1 MRVFSSTAPGPGS
14 SRARDRS
21 WFCFETKNVPS
32 DALDCARA
40 IYDRQLSELGLPI
53 FHRDD
58 RALTPGYGPPLTSRD
73 MNFSTNSAR
82 RLAMAK
88 RKSIHI
94 KGMEHGAPIPNGT
107 VIGNL
112 VFSSAISGKDAKTG
126 VLSPD
131 PDEQAEA
138 MFRNLR
144 LFMESAGGT
153 SDNIAHMKVYLKE
166 ERLRDAVNKAWSK
179 MFPDEHDRPA
189 RHAIKV
195 ELRGDVLFQIEVVAV
210 L

>member
-1 MRVFSSTAPGPGS
+1 MT
-14 SRARDRS
+14 
-21 WFCFETKNVPS
+21 
-32 DALDCARA
+32 
-40 IYDRQLSELGLPI
+40 
-53 FHRDD
+53 
-58 RALTPGYGPPLTSRD
+58 
-73 MNFSTNSAR
+73 
-82 RLAMAK
+82 K

-94 KGMEHGAPIPNGT
+94 EGMEHGAPIPNGA

-126 VLSPD
+126 VLSND
-131 PDEQAEA
+131 PVTQADA

-144 LFMESAGGT
+144 LFMERAGGT
-153 SDNIAHMKVYLKE
+153 PDNIAHVKVYLKDE
-166 ERLRDAVNKAWSK
+166 KYRDAVNQSWVE

-189 RHAIKV
+189 RHALKV

>member
-1 MRVFSSTAPGPGS
+1 
-14 SRARDRS
+14 
-21 WFCFETKNVPS
+21 
-32 DALDCARA
+32 
-40 IYDRQLSELGLPI
+40 
-53 FHRDD
+53 
-58 RALTPGYGPPLTSRD
+58 
-73 MNFSTNSAR
+73 
-82 RLAMAK
+82 MAK

-94 KGMEHGAPIPNGT
+94 PGMEHGAPIPNGT
-107 VIGNL
+107 VVGNM

-126 VLSPD
+126 VMSPN

-153 SDNIAHMKVYLKE
+153 PGNIGYMKVYLKE
-166 ERLRDAVNKAWSK
+166 EKYRDSVNKAWLR

-189 RHAIKV
+189 RHALKA
-195 ELRGDVLFQIEVVAV
+195 ELRGEMLMQIEVIAV